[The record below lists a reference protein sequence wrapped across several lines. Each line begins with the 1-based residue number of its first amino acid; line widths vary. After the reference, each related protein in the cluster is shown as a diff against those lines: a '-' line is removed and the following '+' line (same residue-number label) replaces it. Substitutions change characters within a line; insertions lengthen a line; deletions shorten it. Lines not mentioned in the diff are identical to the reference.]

1 MSLPVLD
8 PALQAVLRASLAL
21 LFGLAAAHKLRAPR
35 AFALVLAE
43 YRLLPDAASLPL
55 AVGLAATEIAV
66 AVGLCAPALA
76 PVAALAAALL
86 LALYAGAV
94 AINLARGRD
103 AIDCGCG
110 FGPRPL
116 GAGLLLRNALLVG
129 AALAA
134 ALPVSPRALGTVD
147 ALTIAAG
154 TATAALV
161 FAAADGLAARRARTA

>member
-1 MSLPVLD
+1 MSVSLD
-8 PALQAVLRASLAL
+8 PALSAVLRASLAL

-35 AFALVLAE
+35 AFAAVFSE
-43 YRLLPDAASLPL
+43 YRLLPAAASLPL
-55 AVGLAATEIAV
+55 GMALAAAE
-66 AVGLCAPALA
+66 LALA
-76 PVAALAAALL
+76 LALCVPPLARAAALAAALL
-86 LALYAGAV
+86 LALYGVAI

-110 FGPRPL
+110 FGARPL

-134 ALPVSPRALGTVD
+134 ALPASPRALGATD

-161 FAAADGLAARRARTA
+161 FAAADGLAARRARMA